1 MHDIV
6 QYKSEKKNKFIKK
19 CLFKL
24 VTIDSHVHW
33 VTIAG
38 TNVLKLP
45 TIRKIS
51 FSMHIF
57 DLPPRWSIGV
67 ANIDYT
73 TANL

>member
-6 QYKSEKKNKFIKK
+6 QYKSEKKNIKK
-19 CLFKL
+19 CLLKL
-24 VTIDSHVHW
+24 VTIDSHAHW

-38 TNVLKLP
+38 TNVFKLP
-45 TIRKIS
+45 MIRKIR

-57 DLPPRWSIGV
+57 DLTPCWSIGR